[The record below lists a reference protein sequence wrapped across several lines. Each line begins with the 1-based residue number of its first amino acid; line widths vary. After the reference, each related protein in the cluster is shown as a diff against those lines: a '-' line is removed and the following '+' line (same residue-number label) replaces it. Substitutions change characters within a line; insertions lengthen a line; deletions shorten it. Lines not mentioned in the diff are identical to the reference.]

1 MLPAGFSLQ
10 WFNVPLSDSA
20 VSTPDMPVGLYIIV
34 NDVAERFS
42 FYGLR
47 AILVIFMTLYLMS
60 SDGQLATLPD
70 EDATSYFHLF
80 TATAYFL
87 PLLGAIIADAFW
99 GKYKTII
106 SLSLVYCAGH
116 FSLFLDDTQIG
127 LFLGL
132 TLVAVGSGGIVLRGL
147 KCRRPVWQDQ

>member
-1 MLPAGFSLQ
+1 MPHYLTAPVS
-10 WFNVPLSDSA
+10 VPRYA
-20 VSTPDMPVGLYIIV
+20 ARIPYIIV

-47 AILVIFMTLYLMS
+47 AILVIFAQYLMS

-87 PLLGAIIADAFW
+87 PL
-99 GKYKTII
+99 
-106 SLSLVYCAGH
+106 
-116 FSLFLDDTQIG
+116 
-127 LFLGL
+127 
-132 TLVAVGSGGIVLRGL
+132 
-147 KCRRPVWQDQ
+147 RRRC